1 MSPIVKGKIQEIK
14 ELCIRY
20 HVVKLDI
27 FGSAATGENLKP
39 NDLDFLVEFQ
49 TLPPGE
55 HAKAYFNLLEDLK
68 QLFGCHIDLVEDVAI
83 TNPFFRQGVDETR
96 KPIYAA

>member
-1 MSPIVKGKIQEIK
+1 MSPMVEKKIKNIQ

-27 FGSAATGENLKP
+27 FGSAAIGSLKP

-49 TLPPGE
+49 SLPPGE
-55 HAKAYFNLLEDLK
+55 YAKAYFNLLESLK
-68 QLFGCHIDLVEDVAI
+68 QLFGCHIDLVVDSAI

-96 KPIYAA
+96 KSIYAA

>member
-1 MSPIVKGKIQEIK
+1 MSPIVKGKIEEIK

-27 FGSAATGENLKP
+27 FGSAATENLKP

-49 TLPPGE
+49 SLPPGDY
-55 HAKAYFNLLEDLK
+55 AKAYFNLLEDLK
-68 QLFGCHIDLVEDVAI
+68 QLFSCHIDLVVDSAI
-83 TNPFFRQGVDETR
+83 TNPYFRQDVNETR

>member
-1 MSPIVKGKIQEIK
+1 MSPFVKEKVKDIQ
-14 ELCIRY
+14 ELCIHY
-20 HVVKLDI
+20 HVVTLDI
-27 FGSAATGENLKP
+27 FGSAATGSLKP

-49 TLPPGE
+49 SLPPGE

-83 TNPFFRQGVDETR
+83 TNPFFRQSVDETR

>member
-1 MSPIVKGKIQEIK
+1 MSPLVKEKIKDIQ

-27 FGSAATGENLKP
+27 FGSAATESLKP

-49 TLPPGE
+49 SLPPGE

-83 TNPFFRQGVDETR
+83 TNPFFRQSVDETR